1 MTEET
6 KWLTCPKC
14 GKKTRIKQQ
23 KTTKM
28 KDFLLYCH
36 WCKTESV
43 VNVDNFEVT
52 VIRKDK

>member
-14 GKKTRIKQQ
+14 GKKTRIKLQ